1 MAAALPSGTESDL
14 TIELITHRFTPGSKD
29 VLTDWYPAT
38 KLEMNE
44 ESRALKRGRFGS
56 RKYVYRAE
64 TMRELRGW
72 FEEAIAERLPEA
84 RVLYWT

>member
-1 MAAALPSGTESDL
+1 MASALPSGTAADL

-29 VLTDWYPAT
+29 VLSDWYPAT
-38 KLEMNE
+38 KLDMDE

-64 TMRELRGW
+64 TMRGLRSW
-72 FEEAIAERLPEA
+72 FEAAIAERLPQA
-84 RVLYWT
+84 RILYWT